1 MRTTRRGAGWRQ
13 VSRPIS
19 HKENPLLTNRAQ
31 LGLLQVLVAVGDVK
45 TVKRLGP
52 EALATSQAL
61 GDGWSEHFAQHFLG
75 DCAVLEGDVAE
86 AERRYRLS
94 LQAAWQS
101 GDQMETCYE
110 LQGMAMAAAGNGD
123 AHRAMRL
130 ASAADANIRRL
141 GVLQLPTFWVEL
153 IERHLASS
161 RAELGA
167 EHAEAAWAAG
177 ATLSMADAVSEALG

>member
-1 MRTTRRGAGWRQ
+1 M
-13 VSRPIS
+13 
-19 HKENPLLTNRAQ
+19 E
-31 LGLLQVLVAVGDVK
+31 
-45 TVKRLGP
+45 TVKRVGP

-61 GDGWSEHFAQHFLG
+61 GDGWSEHFAQHFLV

-101 GDQMETCYE
+101 GYEVKSCYE

-123 AHRAMRL
+123 AQRAMRL

-153 IERHLASS
+153 IDRHVATS
-161 RAELGA
+161 RAQLGA
-167 EHAEAAWAAG
+167 EHAEAAWAA
-177 ATLSMADAVSEALG
+177 AQRYRCPTR